1 MKIRL
6 VNVDILEEMKRY
18 ILIGSLIVL
27 FACSDQVSEVQL
39 TDPLGHNMKII
50 PEKPTSK
57 DEIKL
62 VVYDDC
68 TYNVLSGVTRKGQT
82 IEIEK
87 QFNSAMKWPCVIK
100 NDTIT
105 IGKLASGT
113 YTVNYRLV
121 DVISSGPPVIS
132 FSFNLVVSR

>member
-1 MKIRL
+1 MFLFHSVMKKNALGLIIFFL
-6 VNVDILEEMKRY
+6 VAA
-18 ILIGSLIVL
+18 
-27 FACSDQVSEVQL
+27 ACSDQVSEVQL
-39 TDPLGHNMKII
+39 TDSSGHNMKII

-68 TYNVLSGVTRKGQT
+68 NYNVLSGVTKNGQT

-87 QFNSAMKWPCVIK
+87 QFNSAMKWPCVIT

-113 YTVNYRLV
+113 YTVKYKLV
-121 DVISSGPPVIS
+121 DVVSSGVPVIS

>member
-1 MKIRL
+1 MKSF
-6 VNVDILEEMKRY
+6 VF
-18 ILIGSLIVL
+18 IGFLIVL
-27 FACSDQVSEVQL
+27 FACSDQVSEMQL
-39 TDPLGHNMKII
+39 ADLSTHNMKII
-50 PEKPTSK
+50 PEKPTAN

-62 VVYDDC
+62 VVFDDC

-100 NDTIT
+100 NDTVA

-113 YTVNYRLV
+113 YTVNYKLV
-121 DVISSGPPVIS
+121 DVISSSSPVIS
-132 FSFNLVVSR
+132 FSFSLPVSR

>member
-1 MKIRL
+1 VNNIKI
-6 VNVDILEEMKRY
+6 V
-18 ILIGSLIVL
+18 
-27 FACSDQVSEVQL
+27 
-39 TDPLGHNMKII
+39 
-50 PEKPTSK
+50 PENPTNN

-68 TYNVLSGVTRKGQT
+68 AYHVLSGVTRKGQT

-100 NDTIT
+100 SDTVA

-113 YTVNYRLV
+113 
-121 DVISSGPPVIS
+121 
-132 FSFNLVVSR
+132 

>member
-1 MKIRL
+1 MKKNALGLIIFFL
-6 VNVDILEEMKRY
+6 VAA
-18 ILIGSLIVL
+18 
-27 FACSDQVSEVQL
+27 ACSDQVSEVQL
-39 TDPLGHNMKII
+39 TDPSGHNMKII

-68 TYNVLSGVTRKGQT
+68 NYNVLSGVTKNGQT

-87 QFNSAMKWPCVIK
+87 QFNSAMKWPCVIT

-113 YTVNYRLV
+113 YTVKYKLV
-121 DVISSGPPVIS
+121 DVVSSGVPVIS

>member
-1 MKIRL
+1 MKLIAL
-6 VNVDILEEMKRY
+6 VGLFFFI
-18 ILIGSLIVL
+18 

-39 TDPLGHNMKII
+39 TELSVHNMKII
-50 PEKPTSK
+50 PEKPTSN

-62 VVYDDC
+62 VVCDDC
-68 TYNVLSGVTRKGQT
+68 TYHVLSGVNRTGQT

-105 IGKLASGT
+105 IGKLDSGT
-113 YTVNYRLV
+113 YTINYKLV
-121 DVISSGPPVIS
+121 DVISSGPPVFS
-132 FSFNLVVSR
+132 FSFSLPVSR